1 MKKNPGMAFP
11 ARGKLKK
18 ILWVMKLKIFLI
30 LFSCLQLHA
39 AVHSQNAV
47 KISLD
52 LENVSLEEVIWAIE
66 KQTNFV
72 FMYGTNDVEQVKPLT
87 INEKDKEIGE
97 ILNICLQNTGLCYE
111 ISGNAVIIKKGMPQV
126 EGRKIT
132 GKVTDEKGNTLPGV
146 TVLIKGTSIGVS
158 TDAEGKY
165 TLSLPAGKHVLLF
178 SMVGMQTKEVPVGS
192 SDQINIVMQ
201 EEVSEMEEV
210 VVTGIFNK
218 SRESYTGSVT
228 TISEK
233 ELKAAGNYNVLSAIQ
248 NIDPS
253 FNIAENLEFG
263 SDPNKLPDI
272 TMRGRTSMDVSVRD
286 IQEEANT
293 QSSANL
299 PLFILDGFEVSLQ
312 RVMDMDQELVES
324 ITLLKDA
331 SATALYGSRGAN
343 GIVVITSKRPEP
355 GKLRVTYRGTLN
367 IEVPDFSS
375 YNLMNAAEK
384 LEYERLANLYYSPY
398 NDTNLEFEKLYN
410 QRKIDVERGIDTY
423 WLKYPV
429 RTGVGHRHS
438 LRLDGGADNF
448 TYAMSL
454 SYNNVAGVMKKS
466 ARNTLSGNLFFQYE
480 LRNLKF
486 QNDFTLTYNRNYNSP
501 YGNFADYATMNPLY
515 TPYNADGTLK
525 KMLNE

>member
-72 FMYGTNDVEQVKPLT
+72 FMYGTNDVEQIKPLT

-210 VVTGIFNK
+210 VVTGYFTRK
-218 SRESYTGSVT
+218 RESYTGVATSFKGEELRE
-228 TISEK
+228 IS
-233 ELKAAGNYNVLSAIQ
+233 GQNVLTALSI
-248 NIDPS
+248 IDPS
-253 FNIAENLEFG
+253 FQLMENLEMG
-263 SDPNKLPDI
+263 SDPNTIPAFQI
-272 TMRGRTSMDVSVRD
+272 RGPGSLES
-286 IQEEANT
+286 EYKNNPNT
-293 QSSANL
+293 PTFL
-299 PLFILDGFEVSLQ
+299 LDGFEVSVEKIFDLDPN
-312 RVMDMDQELVES
+312 RVANV
-324 ITLLKDA
+324 TVLKDA
-331 SATALYGSRGAN
+331 AATAIYGSRAAN
-343 GIVVITSKRPEP
+343 GVVVIETVQPKE
-355 GKLRVTYRGTLN
+355 GELN
-367 IEVPDFSS
+367 ISYTLGMDFEVADLSD
-375 YNLMNAAEK
+375 YNL
-384 LEYERLANLYYSPY
+384 
-398 NDTNLEFEKLYN
+398 T
-410 QRKIDVERGIDTY
+410 QI
-423 WLKYPV
+423 
-429 RTGVGHRHS
+429 GH
-438 LRLDGGADNF
+438 
-448 TYAMSL
+448 
-454 SYNNVAGVMKKS
+454 
-466 ARNTLSGNLFFQYE
+466 
-480 LRNLKF
+480 
-486 QNDFTLTYNRNYNSP
+486 
-501 YGNFADYATMNPLY
+501 
-515 TPYNADGTLK
+515 
-525 KMLNE
+525 

>member
-210 VVTGIFNK
+210 VVTGYFTRK
-218 SRESYTGSVT
+218 RESYTGVATSFKGEELRE
-228 TISEK
+228 IS
-233 ELKAAGNYNVLSAIQ
+233 GQNVLTALSI
-248 NIDPS
+248 IDPS
-253 FNIAENLEFG
+253 FQLMENLEMG
-263 SDPNKLPDI
+263 SDPNTIPAFQI
-272 TMRGRTSMDVSVRD
+272 RGPGSLESEYKNNPNRPTFV
-286 IQEEANT
+286 
-293 QSSANL
+293 
-299 PLFILDGFEVSLQ
+299 LDGFEVSVEKIFDLDPN
-312 RVMDMDQELVES
+312 RVANV
-324 ITLLKDA
+324 TVLKA
-331 SATALYGSRGAN
+331 AAATAIYGSRAAN
-343 GIVVITSKRPEP
+343 GVVVIETVQPKEGELNVS
-355 GKLRVTYRGTLN
+355 YTLGMDFEVADLSVYN
-367 IEVPDFSS
+367 IMIS
-375 YNLMNAAEK
+375 AEK
-384 LEYERLANLYYSPY
+384 
-398 NDTNLEFEKLYN
+398 
-410 QRKIDVERGIDTY
+410 
-423 WLKYPV
+423 
-429 RTGVGHRHS
+429 
-438 LRLDGGADNF
+438 
-448 TYAMSL
+448 
-454 SYNNVAGVMKKS
+454 
-466 ARNTLSGNLFFQYE
+466 
-480 LRNLKF
+480 
-486 QNDFTLTYNRNYNSP
+486 
-501 YGNFADYATMNPLY
+501 
-515 TPYNADGTLK
+515 
-525 KMLNE
+525 

>member
-39 AVHSQNAV
+39 AVHSQNVV

-299 PLFILDGFEVSLQ
+299 PLFIRWF
-312 RVMDMDQELVES
+312 
-324 ITLLKDA
+324 
-331 SATALYGSRGAN
+331 
-343 GIVVITSKRPEP
+343 
-355 GKLRVTYRGTLN
+355 
-367 IEVPDFSS
+367 
-375 YNLMNAAEK
+375 
-384 LEYERLANLYYSPY
+384 
-398 NDTNLEFEKLYN
+398 
-410 QRKIDVERGIDTY
+410 
-423 WLKYPV
+423 
-429 RTGVGHRHS
+429 
-438 LRLDGGADNF
+438 
-448 TYAMSL
+448 
-454 SYNNVAGVMKKS
+454 
-466 ARNTLSGNLFFQYE
+466 
-480 LRNLKF
+480 
-486 QNDFTLTYNRNYNSP
+486 
-501 YGNFADYATMNPLY
+501 
-515 TPYNADGTLK
+515 
-525 KMLNE
+525 